1 MLRSTQKQYQL
12 HAKSL
17 AKKQKK
23 EAAKNSEKKQVASE
37 IIQETQEII
46 HDQEVEHK
54 REESRHEETHE
65 NEAEM
70 NSPPASPFPKLPK
83 GFRFNEP
90 KGYQVVSASHNFIRE
105 QFQRSNFCFFFLILK
120 TSINS
125 ECYWTV

>member
-23 EAAKNSEKKQVASE
+23 EAAKNSEKKQVESE

-46 HDQEVEHK
+46 HDQEVEHN

-105 QFQRSNFCFFFLILK
+105 QF
-120 TSINS
+120 S
-125 ECYWTV
+125 EK